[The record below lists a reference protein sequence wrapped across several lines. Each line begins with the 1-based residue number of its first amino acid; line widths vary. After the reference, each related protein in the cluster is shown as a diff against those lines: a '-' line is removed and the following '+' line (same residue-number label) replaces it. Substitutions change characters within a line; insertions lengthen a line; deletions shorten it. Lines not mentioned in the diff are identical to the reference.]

1 MEMRAIRLTV
11 LLRGA
16 LTLLGAPLLL
26 APRPAAADQ
35 PVQVQLYLAGKDV
48 TAAHTTDRV
57 RFVPHV
63 SRGISAGSAE
73 IDCLVKQVCTIPP
86 GAYSVELEAKDVIV
100 QTRPQLIVEPADTD
114 PLFVRLYL
122 MPAAHVEV
130 PGIPQGGKL
139 QALDESAATL
149 YSKLS
154 LGGTTRLRIPVGP
167 VILCAYDARTQ
178 PLGCWPV
185 RARAGEVVRLGPSPG
200 LARGHGQLLLGF
212 KYSPDGPVHDISV
225 TLKVGD
231 SQIRPDNVVTAHR
244 DRYFA
249 VWYDVPSGRGTIE
262 LTSRYW
268 TVAAPV
274 DIAIPDRGTTI
285 QWAIPV
291 IRRPTLRARFLSPE
305 RLGPGDVEMDVL
317 ACKANVDRDAPP
329 IVSSCTS
336 TASQRGAAD
345 GTFVFADLAPGPYAL
360 RWKKPPLQA
369 VRWVDLTDGQSRDEA
384 IGIELSEVR
393 GRVIRRGSEY
403 RARLS
408 FLSPNEEIR
417 TQTRTDE
424 RGEYELVL
432 AQRGSYFVSI
442 MGDDGRSYSKT
453 CEVTGEG
460 VESRCDFDVPA
471 NVVTVQVRTAD
482 GSAVPDGATVS
493 YWVRGASPP
502 NEERDYGLGL
512 HLGRDASL
520 VLPPLP
526 NGVLSVEVR
535 AEGYRVATGEPLSV
549 SDDLG
554 TKDLVVLLRKGSG
567 VRFTVLE
574 PSGQPAARA
583 RIWSGDYGVIADSA
597 GVAHFDNPLS
607 AGSPLVGFDQSG
619 RMFFTRYG
627 GNQEEVLAIP
637 PSSPAFVVRF
647 QHPDGSPVPR
657 SAVYVAVDG
666 VLDSKRF
673 LDQSVWAGGDSF
685 AGPDGRQR
693 VSGLPALGLL
703 TIFPV
708 GRADL
713 AVQRSLPILDEITFT
728 LPR

>member
-11 LLRGA
+11 ILRGA

-63 SRGISAGSAE
+63 SGGISAGSAE

-185 RARAGEVVRLGPSPG
+185 RAKAGENVSLSSSPG
-200 LARGHGQLLLGF
+200 IARGRGQVLLGF
-212 KYSPDGPVHDISV
+212 KYAPNGPIHDISV

-231 SQIRPDNVVTAHR
+231 SHIRPDSVVTGHR

-262 LTSRYW
+262 LTSKFW
-268 TVAAPV
+268 TVATPV

-305 RLGPGDVEMDVL
+305 RLGPGDVEMDIL
-317 ACKANVDRDAPP
+317 ACTANVDLGAPP
-329 IVSSCTS
+329 IVANCTAI
-336 TASQRGAAD
+336 ASQRGTAD
-345 GTFVFADLAPGPYAL
+345 EAFVFADLVPGRYAL
-360 RWKKPPLQA
+360 RWKKPPLLA
-369 VRWVDLTDGQSRDEA
+369 VRWIDLTDGQSRDEA
-384 IGIELSEVR
+384 IEIEFSEVH
-393 GRVIRRGSEY
+393 GRVTRRGSAY

-408 FLSPNEEIR
+408 FLSPHEGIR

-432 AQRGSYFVSI
+432 AQQGSYFVSLQ
-442 MGDDGRSYSKT
+442 GDDGRTFSKT
-453 CEVTGEG
+453 CDVKGG
-460 VESRCDFDVPA
+460 GAESTCDFDVPA
-471 NVVTVQVRTAD
+471 NTVTIRVRTAD
-482 GSAVPDGATVS
+482 GAPVPGGATVN
-493 YWVRGASPP
+493 YWVRGSLPP

-512 HLGRDASL
+512 HLGSDSSL

-526 NGVLSVEVR
+526 SGVLSIEVR
-535 AEGYRVATGEPLSV
+535 ADGYRVATGEPVSV

-554 TKDLVVLLRKGSG
+554 NKDVAVVLRKGSG
-567 VRFTVLE
+567 IRFTVLE
-574 PSGQPAARA
+574 PSGQPAPLA
-583 RIWSGDYGVIADSA
+583 RIWSGDYGVVADAS
-597 GVAHFDNPLS
+597 GVAHFDDPLA

-619 RMFFTRYG
+619 RMFFARYDG
-627 GNQEEVLAIP
+627 GEEEVLRI
-637 PSSPAFVVRF
+637 PSSSPTFVVRF
-647 QHPDGSPVPR
+647 QYPDGSPIPR
-657 SAVYVAVDG
+657 SAVYVAVNG

-673 LDQSVWAGGDSF
+673 LDQCVWAGGDSF